1 MKNLYYNNWTASN
14 QYLLMFSQGNNLSIS
29 NVTMNNVLGK
39 NSNVYSFIYIEI
51 LSAGNVTVDGLYIS
65 NSNFDQHDGI
75 YVNKITSSAY
85 IYLTIK
91 NWIFSNNVL
100 KSNVLMIN
108 SNTLKSLVLSNITVS
123 QATQS
128 GSSDLSN
135 LMINI
140 GGLDLNTT
148 EVFTIDNIFASQ
160 STIALLKVSNLLN
173 TNIANKTIAISNIG
187 YSNSTFQ
194 YFDSL
199 IQLYNIEVSS
209 NLKLS
214 ISNLSFSNI
223 TFIREGNVVWFQQQT
238 SESVVVTNSTFNS
251 INGGRIQFEAY
262 DKNNLT
268 LTTNMSFDNM
278 IITNW
283 NSYYQS
289 MLSATTGATISISN
303 SKFTSNWNYINGAV
317 ASVDTLGTSIK
328 FYNSVFQNNT
338 SIKGGVLN
346 VENQGFIYWSNCSF
360 QTNFAIQSG
369 VIQVS
374 NDGYYE
380 IHSSIVS
387 NNYAYSLPVTEF
399 YLSSSQSIIEG
410 SSISNNKQLSSST
423 VIQEISSW
431 NVLWFLS
438 SDFKTYLTSNPN
450 LMKFS
455 QTVNSI
461 QLISSSLLISNSFID
476 KQDYFLSS
484 LNSNFTFNNSTIENW
499 VSYSSVIY
507 LGSTNFVG
515 SNLTFINISMNDSN
529 DYVMSALFDST
540 IIMNNI
546 SYANSTSMFLNS
558 YAAVLS
564 LQNIDATLLS
574 IQSSLFSFSSCSGV
588 KLININIHKIDLS
601 IDSMIYASSTSFDL
615 LQNLTLS
622 EFNTTGYQ
630 LISSNVTKML
640 MCSFAR
646 INKGMIIQNSNI
658 NLISNSTFSS
668 WGLSNVLNGGAI
680 DIIDSKT
687 TIESSKFIS
696 NVAQNGAAV
705 SIRCSNYNTC
715 INKISN
721 SNLNNNRAIVNGGG
735 IYYSLRRPNLIN
747 VQYSNNSANYGANIA
762 SYPVKIVEVSS
773 LNTSII
779 FTDIPSGIKMSSIL
793 QLALQ
798 DLDGQTIPE
807 DLYQIK
813 ISSANANAS
822 VSGYDSSRTIQGIAT
837 FTNLV
842 LISKP
847 GATHVAFKATSNA
860 ISSSINQQLGM
871 PTVFTNWRFV

>member
-1 MKNLYYNNWTASN
+1 
-14 QYLLMFSQGNNLSIS
+14 MF
-29 NVTMNNVLGK
+29 
-39 NSNVYSFIYIEI
+39 
-51 LSAGNVTVDGLYIS
+51 
-65 NSNFDQHDGI
+65 
-75 YVNKITSSAY
+75 
-85 IYLTIK
+85 
-91 NWIFSNNVL
+91 
-100 KSNVLMIN
+100 
-108 SNTLKSLVLSNITVS
+108 
-123 QATQS
+123 
-128 GSSDLSN
+128 
-135 LMINI
+135 
-140 GGLDLNTT
+140 
-148 EVFTIDNIFASQ
+148 
-160 STIALLKVSNLLN
+160 
-173 TNIANKTIAISNIG
+173 
-187 YSNSTFQ
+187 
-194 YFDSL
+194 
-199 IQLYNIEVSS
+199 
-209 NLKLS
+209 
-214 ISNLSFSNI
+214 
-223 TFIREGNVVWFQQQT
+223 
-238 SESVVVTNSTFNS
+238 
-251 INGGRIQFEAY
+251 
-262 DKNNLT
+262 
-268 LTTNMSFDNM
+268 
-278 IITNW
+278 
-283 NSYYQS
+283 
-289 MLSATTGATISISN
+289 
-303 SKFTSNWNYINGAV
+303 NY
-317 ASVDTLGTSIK
+317 
-328 FYNSVFQNNT
+328 
-338 SIKGGVLN
+338 
-346 VENQGFIYWSNCSF
+346 C
-360 QTNFAIQSG
+360 
-369 VIQVS
+369 
-374 NDGYYE
+374 
-380 IHSSIVS
+380 
-387 NNYAYSLPVTEF
+387 
-399 YLSSSQSIIEG
+399 
-410 SSISNNKQLSSST
+410 
-423 VIQEISSW
+423 
-431 NVLWFLS
+431 
-438 SDFKTYLTSNPN
+438 
-450 LMKFS
+450 
-455 QTVNSI
+455 
-461 QLISSSLLISNSFID
+461 
-476 KQDYFLSS
+476 
-484 LNSNFTFNNSTIENW
+484 
-499 VSYSSVIY
+499 
-507 LGSTNFVG
+507 
-515 SNLTFINISMNDSN
+515 INISMNDSN

-871 PTVFTNWRFV
+871 PTVSPIDVSFRYCQPGEAQVSDSVWQTWSPGTYSFDWNSTSWANWMSSAVCSGGSTIDVSSGYWRLSTNSTNIISCPYPAACLGNSVVSTTI